1 MSLKNNKAVIIL
13 SVISL
18 VLIVAPFLFKPFAN
32 RSYQE
37 MLQSLPEFSAV
48 TMFSKE
54 KITTQ
59 IQEDQYTFFV
69 SDKISYNKYEKINFK
84 LGVVDKKT
92 GMLTTN
98 LIPIIKIYN
107 EKNEL
112 LKNIFNQEMFT
123 MIFNKEL
130 NVFEYE
136 LYLKDSPNDGVFIA
150 KVSFET
156 SIFNKFVEQE
166 IPITIIAERST
177 YILPHS
183 YAFLGLDSKEILSL
197 KKILST
203 NGQETSFSEITKW
216 FDLLNTD
223 AIMMPSA
230 VTKKFEKDNTAWDMQ
245 KLKESKSLAKTFSQ
259 TGQDVALWIQALEM
273 ENLDNSKYN
282 YTLSRNIGKSIQDRN
297 IISLKDQKRKEELQL
312 IFEDHMK
319 DNNIDY
325 VGFSKVFFEQYHE
338 ELFQEFPQTFN
349 ESIPNISE
357 AFNIWKEYQA
367 VAYFR
372 ELINSTD
379 KKKPVFFI
387 FTGEELSSNP
397 RFLDMAFATGIDF
410 VFLDLSVSIKNLPTQ
425 FDMINKDNVLD
436 KYKDRIV
443 LSYCLNYNNL
453 VSGQSS
459 AVDNWV
465 SYNLSLYNDYGVNT
479 IRIKDFY
486 RAMFGNRGS
495 YLAYEWML
503 SVGDLIGQW
512 KQNKNIYPL
521 EQSYITSNT
530 EVSDVIELTIEL
542 QNVSSQSISNISVD
556 FLPLIDINKKY
567 ILSISELLEGEIYRT
582 NITISNIQFK
592 QSLLKKRARFIGI
605 KSSFKQKQLENN
617 KIQERIHL
625 ISFIDPNVEN
635 DQILSVQDDFNEQI
649 KITRDQELKS
659 IKEEKTRQTALSNKL
674 AKETRLLEEQREEQ
688 EQQEQQNKE
697 IEIEIEIEEEE
708 KLSFWERRKQKK
720 EQEEIEKANN

>member
-1 MSLKNNKAVIIL
+1 MSLKNNKSIIIL
-13 SVISL
+13 SAISL
-18 VLIVAPFLFKPFAN
+18 VLILLPFLFKPFAS

-37 MLQSLPEFSAV
+37 MLESLPEFSAI

-54 KITTQ
+54 KISSQ
-59 IQEDQYTFFV
+59 IEEDHYTFFV
-69 SDKISYNKYEKINFK
+69 SDKASYKKYEKMSFK
-84 LGVVDKKT
+84 LGVVDKKR
-92 GMLTTN
+92 GVLTTN
-98 LIPIIKIYN
+98 VIPIIKIYN
-107 EKNEL
+107 KKNES
-112 LKNIFNQEMFT
+112 LKNIFNQEAFT
-123 MIFNKEL
+123 MSFNKEL

-136 LYLKDSPNDGVFIA
+136 LYLKDTLYEGVLTAKVTFETGVF
-150 KVSFET
+150 
-156 SIFNKFVEQE
+156 NKIIEQE
-166 IPITIIAERST
+166 IPITVVTERST
-177 YILPHS
+177 YFLPQS

-197 KKILST
+197 RKILST

-230 VTKKFEKDNTAWDMQ
+230 ITKIFETDNTAWDIE

-273 ENLDNSKYN
+273 ESLDNSKYN
-282 YTLSRNIGKSIQDRN
+282 YELSKNIGKTIQDRKV
-297 IISLKDQKRKEELQL
+297 ISLSDQKRKEELQL

-319 DNNIDY
+319 DNNVDY
-325 VGFSKVFFEQYHE
+325 VGFSRVFFDKYHE
-338 ELFQEFPQTFN
+338 ELFQEFSHIFKGFV
-349 ESIPNISE
+349 PNISE

-379 KKKPVFFI
+379 RKKPVFFI

-397 RFLDMAFATGIDF
+397 RFLDMAFATGVDF
-410 VFLDLSVSIKNLPTQ
+410 IFLDLSVSIKNLATQ
-425 FDMINKDNVLD
+425 FNMINKNNLLD
-436 KYKDRIV
+436 KYKDRII

-459 AVDNWV
+459 AVDNWIN
-465 SYNLSLYNDYGVNT
+465 YNLSLYNDYSVNT

-503 SVGDLIGQW
+503 AVGDLVGQW
-512 KQNKNIYPL
+512 KQSKRAYPL
-521 EQSYITSNT
+521 EQKYITST
-530 EVSDVIELTIEL
+530 VEISDTIELTIEF
-542 QNVSSQSISNISVD
+542 QNISSQSISNISVD
-556 FLPLIDINKKY
+556 LLPLVDTDKKN

-582 NITISNIQFK
+582 NMIISNIQFK
-592 QSLLKKRARFIGI
+592 QSLLKKRARFMGI

-625 ISFIDPNVEN
+625 ISFIDPNVEK
-635 DQILSVQDDFNEQI
+635 DQVLSVEDDFNEQI
-649 KITRDQELKS
+649 KRAKEQELKS
-659 IKEEKTRQTALSNKL
+659 IEEEKVRQTELSNQL
-674 AKETRLLEEQREEQ
+674 LIETRLLEEQREED
-688 EQQEQQNKE
+688 KE
-697 IEIEIEIEEEE
+697 LEEDKEKEE
-708 KLSFWERRKQKK
+708 DKKPLSFWERRKLK
-720 EQEEIEKANN
+720 KAND

>member
-1 MSLKNNKAVIIL
+1 MSLKNNKPVLIL
-13 SVISL
+13 SISS
-18 VLIVAPFLFKPFAN
+18 LILILLPFSLRPFAN

-37 MLQSLPEFSAV
+37 MLQSFPEFSAI

-54 KITTQ
+54 KIASQ
-59 IQEDQYTFFV
+59 MQDDQYTFFV
-69 SDKISYNKYEKINFK
+69 SDKLSYNKYEKINFK
-84 LGVVDKKT
+84 LGVVDKKR
-92 GMLTTN
+92 GVITTN
-98 LIPIIKIYN
+98 IIPVIKIYN

-112 LKNIFNQEMFT
+112 LKNIFNQEMFSMT
-123 MIFNKEL
+123 YNEEL
-130 NVFEYE
+130 HVFEYE
-136 LYLKDSPNDGVFIA
+136 LYLKDSFHEGVFTA
-150 KVSFET
+150 KVTFDT
-156 SIFNKFVEQE
+156 NPFTQIVEQE
-166 IPITIIAERST
+166 IPITIISERSA
-177 YILPHS
+177 YVLPHS

-197 KKILST
+197 RKILST

-230 VTKKFEKDNTAWDMQ
+230 ITKNFEKDDTAWDMQ

-273 ENLDNSKYN
+273 ESLDNSKYN
-282 YTLSRNIGKSIQDRN
+282 YELSKNIGETIQEKN
-297 IISLKDQKRKEELQL
+297 VISLNDQKRKEELQS

-319 DNNIDY
+319 DKNVDF
-325 VGFSKVFFEQYHE
+325 VGFSAVFFDKYHE
-338 ELFQEFPQTFN
+338 ELFQEFSLSFH

-379 KKKPVFFI
+379 KKKPIFFI

-397 RFLDMAFATGIDF
+397 KFLDMAFATGVDF
-410 VFLDLSVSIKNLPTQ
+410 VFLDLSVSIKNLPMQ
-425 FDMINKDNVLD
+425 FEMINKDNVLD
-436 KYKDRIV
+436 KHKDKIV

-465 SYNLSLYNDYGVNT
+465 NYNLSLYNDYNVNT

-503 SVGDLIGQW
+503 SVGDLVGQW
-512 KQNKNIYPL
+512 KQNKSAYPL
-521 EQSYITSNT
+521 KQSYIASNA

-542 QNVSSQSISNISVD
+542 QNISSQSISNISVD
-556 FLPLIDINKKY
+556 FLPLIDIDKKK
-567 ILSISELLEGEIYRT
+567 ILSIAELLGGEIYRT
-582 NITISNIQFK
+582 NIIISNVQFK
-592 QSLLKKRARFIGI
+592 QSLLKKRARFMGI
-605 KSSFKQKQLENN
+605 KSSFKQKSLENN
-617 KIQERIHL
+617 KIQERVHL
-625 ISFIDPNVEN
+625 LSFIDPHVEK
-635 DQILSVQDDFNEQI
+635 DQILSGQDDFNEQI
-649 KITRDQELKS
+649 KITREQELKS
-659 IKEEKTRQTALSNKL
+659 IEEEKIRQEKLSNKL
-674 AKETRLLEEQREEQ
+674 ATETRLLEEQREEKP
-688 EQQEQQNKE
+688 EDKKKKSDET
-697 IEIEIEIEEEE
+697 EEES
-708 KLSFWERRKQKK
+708 LSFWERRKQEKEKEEKKK
-720 EQEEIEKANN
+720 EDN